1 MEIKAN
7 AATISLEVTKNDRH
21 YTFYIPVGAPFVDA
35 YGVAV
40 ECITAINEM
49 AKKAEEEEKN
59 KAAKPEEVDAVPV
72 QTN

>member
-7 AATISLEVTKNDRH
+7 PATISLEVLKNERR
-21 YTFYIPVGAPFVDA
+21 YMFYIPVGAPFVDA

-49 AKKAEEEEKN
+49 AKKAEEEEKK
-59 KAAKPEEVDAVPV
+59 KAETPEEVTAVPV
-72 QTN
+72 ENK